1 MSNYFK
7 ILSVIGYIY
16 LCYCVCSPIIAWFIV
31 QMIKVIVEISKNKR
45 IDVRRLWGSG
55 GMPSSHSAVAT
66 SLATLIGCN
75 DGFDSPLLA
84 IAAIFACVVMY
95 DAAGVR
101 RAAGKQAKL
110 LNKIVETPGLSN
122 VEVTERLVEVLD
134 HTPFQVLVG
143 AIIGILVGFIF
154 KF

>member
-1 MSNYFK
+1 MTFLEEYKYVVIPIATWFFIQLFK
-7 ILSVIGYIY
+7 LIY
-16 LCYCVCSPIIAWFIV
+16 DL
-31 QMIKVIVEISKNKR
+31 IKTKKFNFKR
-45 IDVRRLWGSG
+45 ILGAG

-75 DGFDSPLLA
+75 EGFDSPLFA

-122 VEVTERLVEVLD
+122 VEVTERLVEVLG